1 MYMRKTLARAAA
13 LAAISWAAS
22 AASWAT
28 AAQAQTLTIGL
39 GTEPTSIDPHFHN
52 LGPNNQIA
60 QHFFSRLIEQ
70 DHKQNL
76 SPGLATSW
84 RALDDTT
91 WEFKLRK
98 GVKFHDGS
106 GFDADDV
113 LFSAHRAGNH
123 PNARSSF
130 ALYTKGKTF
139 KKIDSHTIHVTTEKP
154 YPLMPVDLSNV
165 HIVSANEKDK
175 WEGDY
180 NNGSSAHGTG
190 PYKLGRWVKGEVLEM
205 IRNDDYFGDRPH
217 WKEIV
222 IKPIKS
228 PPSRLA
234 ALLAGDVDF
243 IDQVPT
249 VDIARLKKNDK
260 VELSQGVSNR
270 VIYLHM
276 DQHRDT
282 PEFVK
287 THDGKPVT
295 KNPFKDA
302 RVRKAVSMA
311 INRDAIVERV
321 MEGVAIPAGQL
332 LPEGFFGRS
341 SKLRVEKHDPEG
353 AKKLLAE
360 AGYPNGFQVTLHG
373 PNDRYINDA
382 KIVEAI
388 AQMLTRIGV
397 KTTPDTMPK
406 SVFFKHGKNG
416 GPAKPPKWNFVLV
429 GWGSGT
435 GEPSSPL
442 RSLLGTYDKPKGWGP
457 SNRGLHS
464 DAEMDRVLDEA
475 LSTVD
480 DARRAA
486 LLAKATEIG
495 IGRNQGIIPLHYQVN
510 TWAGKKGLTYKA
522 RTDERT
528 TGFLVSPSK

>member
-1 MYMRKTLARAAA
+1 MQMRKTFTLAVSAAA
-13 LAAISWAAS
+13 LMLAS
-22 AASWAT
+22 GV
-28 AAQAQTLTIGL
+28 QAQTLTIGL

-60 QHFFSRLIEQ
+60 QHFFSRLLEQ
-70 DHKQNL
+70 DEKQNL
-76 SPGLATSW
+76 SPGLAESW
-84 RALDDTT
+84 KPINDLT

-106 GFDADDV
+106 TFDADDV
-113 LFSAHRAGNH
+113 AFSFHRAGNH

-130 ALYTKGKTF
+130 GLYTKGKTI
-139 KKIDSHTIHVTTEKP
+139 KIIDPYTIHISTEKP
-154 YPLMPVDLSNV
+154 YPLMAVDVSNIHV
-165 HIVSANEKDK
+165 VSANEKDK
-175 WEGDY
+175 WEGEY
-180 NNGSSAHGTG
+180 NNGNSAHGTG
-190 PYKLGRWVKGEVLEM
+190 PYKVVRWVKGEVLEM
-205 IRNDDYFGDRPH
+205 ERYDGYHGTKPH
-217 WKEIV
+217 WKKIIV
-222 IKPIKS
+222 KPIKS
-228 PPSRLA
+228 APSRLA

-249 VDIARLKKNDK
+249 VDIARLKKEPK
-260 VELSQGVSNR
+260 VQLSQGVSNR
-270 VIYLHM
+270 IIYLHM
-276 DQHRDT
+276 DQYRDN
-282 PEFVK
+282 PQYVK
-287 THDGKPVT
+287 THDGKAVS
-295 KNPFKDA
+295 KNPMKDV
-302 RVRKAVSMA
+302 RVRKALSMA

-321 MEGVAIPAGQL
+321 MEGVAIKAGQL

-341 SKLRVEKHDPEG
+341 TKLTVDKYDPEG

-373 PNDRYINDA
+373 PNNRYINDA

-388 AQMLTRIGV
+388 AQMLSRIGV

-406 SVFFKHGKNG
+406 SVFFKRGKNK
-416 GPAKPPKWNFVLV
+416 GPEKPAEFNFLLV

-442 RSLLGTYDKPKGWGP
+442 RSLLGTYNKPKGWGS

-464 DAEMDRVLDEA
+464 NPMMDKVLDEA
-475 LSTVD
+475 LATVD
-480 DARRAA
+480 DTKRAA

-495 IGRNQGIIPLHYQVN
+495 VGEDMGIIPLHYQVN
-510 TWAGKKGLTYKA
+510 TWAAKKGLSYKA

-528 TGFLVSPSK
+528 VGYDVAPN

>member
-1 MYMRKTLARAAA
+1 MFMRKTLAYAAA
-13 LAAISWAAS
+13 VTVISLAPV
-22 AASWAT
+22 
-28 AAQAQTLTIGL
+28 AQAQTLTIGL

-76 SPGLATSW
+76 LPGLATSW
-84 RALDDTT
+84 KPLDELT

-106 GFDADDV
+106 DFDADDV
-113 LFSAHRAGNH
+113 IFSMHRGGNH

-130 ALYTKGKTF
+130 GLYTKAASTI
-139 KKIDSHTIHVTTEKP
+139 KKIDSHTLHFISKKP
-154 YPLMPVDLSNV
+154 YPLMAVDLSNV
-165 HIVSANEKDK
+165 HIVSSNEKDK
-175 WEGDY
+175 WEGEY
-180 NNGSSAHGTG
+180 NNGNSAHGTG
-190 PYKLGRWVKGEVLEM
+190 PYKLVRWVKGEVLEM
-205 IRNDDYFGDRPH
+205 ERYESYHGPKPH
-217 WKEIV
+217 WAKII

-228 PPSRLA
+228 APSRLA

-249 VDIARLKKNDK
+249 VDIARLKKEPK
-260 VELSQGVSNR
+260 VQLSQGVSNR
-270 VIYLHM
+270 VIYLHL
-276 DQHRDT
+276 DQFRDN
-282 PEFVK
+282 PQYVK

-295 KNPFKDA
+295 KNPLKDV
-302 RVRKAVSMA
+302 RVRKALSMA
-311 INRDAIVERV
+311 INRTAIVERV

-341 SKLRVEKHDPEG
+341 DKLKVEKYDPAS

-373 PNDRYINDA
+373 PNNRYINDA

-406 SVFFKHGKNG
+406 SVFFKRGKNR
-416 GPAKPPKWNFVLV
+416 GPEKPQEFNFLLV

-442 RSLLGTYDKPKGWGP
+442 RSLLGTYNKTKGWGS

-464 DAEMDRVLDEA
+464 NPEMDKILDQA
-475 LSTVD
+475 LATVD
-480 DARRAA
+480 DTKRAA

-495 IGRNQGIIPLHYQVN
+495 VGEDVGIIPLHYQVN
-510 TWAGKKGLTYKA
+510 TWAAMKGLSYKA

-528 TGFLVSPSK
+528 VGYDVSPD

>member
-1 MYMRKTLARAAA
+1 MKPMKHLAVAAV
-13 LAAISWAAS
+13 IAS
-22 AASWAT
+22 TASLT
-28 AAQAQTLTIGL
+28 SGSVLAQTLTIGL
-39 GTEPTSIDPHFHN
+39 GTEPTSIDPHYHN

-84 RALDDTT
+84 KTLSETT

-106 GFDADDV
+106 AFDADDV
-113 LFSAHRAGNH
+113 LFSVHRAGNH

-130 ALYTKGKTF
+130 GLYTKGKTF
-139 KKIDSHTIHVTTEKP
+139 KKIDSYTIQVTTEKP

-165 HIVSANEKDK
+165 HIVSNNEKDK
-175 WEGDY
+175 WEGEY
-180 NNGSSAHGTG
+180 NNGNSAHGTG
-190 PYKLGRWVKGEVLEM
+190 PYKLVKWVKGDILAMERYEG
-205 IRNDDYFGDRPH
+205 YHGKKPH
-217 WKEIV
+217 WKKIV

-249 VDIARLKKNDK
+249 VDIAKLKTNSK
-260 VELSQGVSNR
+260 VQLSQGVSNR

-276 DQHRDT
+276 DQYRDN
-282 PEFVK
+282 PQYVK
-287 THDGKPVT
+287 DHNGNPVS
-295 KNPFKDA
+295 KNPLKDV
-302 RVRKAVSMA
+302 RVRKAISMA
-311 INRDAIVERV
+311 INRDLIVERV
-321 MEGVAIPAGQL
+321 MEGVAIKAGQL

-341 SKLRVEKHDPEG
+341 SKLKPEPYNPDG

-360 AGYPNGFQVTLHG
+360 AGYPNGFQTTLHG
-373 PNDRYINDA
+373 PNNRYINDA

-388 AQMLTRIGV
+388 AQMLTRIGI

-406 SVFFKHGKNG
+406 SVFFKRGKNK
-416 GPAKPPKWNFVLV
+416 GPKKPPEFNFLLV

-442 RSLLGTYDKPKGWGP
+442 RSLLGTYSKTKGWGP

-464 DAEMDRVLDEA
+464 NPKMDKVLDEA
-475 LSTVD
+475 LATVD
-480 DARRAA
+480 DTKRAK
-486 LLAKATEIG
+486 LLALATEIG
-495 IGRNQGIIPLHYQVN
+495 IGEDMGIIPLHYQVN
-510 TWAGKKGLTYKA
+510 TWAGRKGLTYKA

-528 TGFLVSPSK
+528 VGYDVAPQ

>member
-1 MYMRKTLARAAA
+1 MDIRRT
-13 LAAISWAAS
+13 IAS
-22 AASWAT
+22 AAAILALSLAP
-28 AAQAQTLTIGL
+28 AVQAKTLTIGL

-60 QHFFSRLIEQ
+60 QHFFSRLVEQ

-84 RALDDTT
+84 KALNELT

-106 GFDADDV
+106 DFNADDV
-113 LFSAHRAGNH
+113 VFSFNRAGNH

-130 ALYTKGKTF
+130 GLFTKGK
-139 KKIDSHTIHVTTEKP
+139 KIKVIDNHTIQISTAKP
-154 YPLMPVDLSNV
+154 FPLMVVDVSNV
-165 HIVSANEKDK
+165 HIVSSNEKDK
-175 WEGDY
+175 WEGEY
-180 NNGSSAHGTG
+180 NNGNSAYGTG
-190 PYKLGRWVKGEVLEM
+190 PYKLVKWVKGEVLEM
-205 IRNDDYFGDRPH
+205 ERNENYHGTQPY
-217 WKEIV
+217 WKKIV
-222 IKPIKS
+222 MKPIKS

-249 VDIARLKKNDK
+249 VDIAGLKKKAK
-260 VELSQGVSNR
+260 VQLSQGVSNR
-270 VIYLHM
+270 IIYLHM
-276 DQHRDT
+276 DQFRDN

-295 KNPFKDA
+295 KNPFKDV
-302 RVRKAVSMA
+302 RVRKAVNMA
-311 INRDAIVERV
+311 INRAAIVERV

-341 SKLRVEKHDPEG
+341 SNLPVPKYDPAG

-360 AGYPNGFQVTLHG
+360 AGYPKGFQVTLHG

-388 AQMLTRIGV
+388 AQMLTRIGI

-416 GPAKPPKWNFVLV
+416 GPAKPPKWNFLLV
-429 GWGSGT
+429 GWGSST
-435 GEPSSPL
+435 GEPSNPL
-442 RSLLGTYDKPKGWGP
+442 RSLLGTYDKTKGWGS

-464 DAEMDRVLDEA
+464 DSEMDKVLEEA

-480 DARRAA
+480 DKKRAA

-495 IGRNQGIIPLHYQVN
+495 IGRNKGIITLHYQVN
-510 TWAGKKGLTYKA
+510 TWAGKKGLSYKA

-528 TGFLVSPSK
+528 VGYDVSP

>member
-1 MYMRKTLARAAA
+1 MLMRKTLACAAA
-13 LAAISWAAS
+13 VAAISLAPVV
-22 AASWAT
+22 
-28 AAQAQTLTIGL
+28 QAQTLTIGL

-70 DHKQNL
+70 DHKQKL
-76 SPGLATSW
+76 LPGLATSW
-84 RALDDTT
+84 KPLDELT

-106 GFDADDV
+106 DFDADDV
-113 LFSAHRAGNH
+113 IFSMHRGGNH

-130 ALYTKGKTF
+130 GLYTKAASTI
-139 KKIDSHTIHVTTEKP
+139 KKIDSHTLHFISEKP
-154 YPLMPVDLSNV
+154 YPLMAVDLSNV
-165 HIVSANEKDK
+165 HIVSSNEEGK
-175 WEGDY
+175 WEGEY
-180 NNGSSAHGTG
+180 NNGNSAHGTG
-190 PYKLGRWVKGEVLEM
+190 PYKLVRWVKGEVLEM
-205 IRNDDYFGDRPH
+205 ERYEGYHGPKPH
-217 WKEIV
+217 WARII

-228 PPSRLA
+228 APSRLA

-249 VDIARLKKNDK
+249 VDIARLKKEPK
-260 VELSQGVSNR
+260 VQLSQGVSNR
-270 VIYLHM
+270 IIYLHL
-276 DQHRDT
+276 DQLRDD
-282 PEFVK
+282 PQYVK

-295 KNPFKDA
+295 KNPLKDV
-302 RVRKAVSMA
+302 RVRKALSMA
-311 INRDAIVERV
+311 INRTAIVERV

-341 SKLRVEKHDPEG
+341 DKLKVQKYDPNG

-373 PNDRYINDA
+373 PNNRYINDA

-406 SVFFKHGKNG
+406 SVFFKRGKNR
-416 GPAKPPKWNFVLV
+416 GPEKPQEFNFLLV

-442 RSLLGTYDKPKGWGP
+442 RSLLGTYNKTKGWGS

-464 DAEMDRVLDEA
+464 NPEMDKILDQA
-475 LSTVD
+475 LATVD
-480 DARRAA
+480 DTKRAA

-495 IGRNQGIIPLHYQVN
+495 VGEDVGIIPLHYQVN
-510 TWAGKKGLTYKA
+510 TWAAKKGLSYKA

-528 TGFLVSPSK
+528 VGYDVSPN

>member
-1 MYMRKTLARAAA
+1 MYMKKALAYAVAV
-13 LAAISWAAS
+13 AAISLAPS
-22 AASWAT
+22 V
-28 AAQAQTLTIGL
+28 QAQTLTIGL

-76 SPGLATSW
+76 LPGLATSW
-84 RALDDTT
+84 KPLNELT

-106 GFDADDV
+106 DFDADDV
-113 LFSAHRAGNH
+113 IFSMHRAGNH

-130 ALYTKGKTF
+130 GLYTKAASTI
-139 KKIDSHTIHVTTEKP
+139 KKIDSHTLHFISKKP
-154 YPLMPVDLSNV
+154 YPLMAVDLSNV

-180 NNGSSAHGTG
+180 NNGSSAFGTG
-190 PYKLGRWVKGEVLEM
+190 PYKVGKWVKGEVLEM
-205 IRNDDYFGDRPH
+205 VRYDGYHGDKPH
-217 WKEIV
+217 WEKII

-228 PPSRLA
+228 APSRLA

-249 VDIARLKKNDK
+249 VDIARLKTNAK
-260 VELSQGVSNR
+260 VQLSQGVSNR

-276 DQHRDT
+276 DQFRDN

-295 KNPFKDA
+295 KNPFKDV
-302 RVRKAVSMA
+302 RVRKAVNMA
-311 INRDAIVERV
+311 INRTAIVERV

-341 SKLRVEKHDPEG
+341 ANLPVPKYDPAG

-388 AQMLTRIGV
+388 AQMLTRIGI

-406 SVFFKHGKNG
+406 SVFFKHGKNR
-416 GPAKPPKWNFVLV
+416 GPAKPPKWNFLLV

-442 RSLLGTYDKPKGWGP
+442 RSLLGTYSKPKGWGS

-464 DAEMDRVLDEA
+464 DPEMDKVLDEA
-475 LSTVD
+475 LATVD
-480 DARRAA
+480 DNKRAA

-495 IGRNQGIIPLHYQVN
+495 VGRNQGIITLHYQVN

-528 TGFLVSPSK
+528 TGFLVTPN

>member
-1 MYMRKTLARAAA
+1 MYMRKTLAFAVAAAA
-13 LAAISWAAS
+13 LSLAPVAH
-22 AASWAT
+22 
-28 AAQAQTLTIGL
+28 AQTLTIGL

-76 SPGLATSW
+76 SPGLAESW
-84 RALDDTT
+84 KALNDTT

-106 GFDADDV
+106 AFDADDV

-130 ALYTKGKTF
+130 GLYTKGKTF
-139 KKIDSHTIHVTTEKP
+139 KKIDSHTIQVTTEKP

-165 HIVSANEKDK
+165 HIVSSNEKDK

-180 NNGSSAHGTG
+180 NNGSSAIGTG
-190 PYKLGRWVKGEVLEM
+190 PYKVGKWVKGEVLEM
-205 IRNDDYFGDRPH
+205 IRYDGYHGDKPY
-217 WKEIV
+217 WAKII

-228 PPSRLA
+228 APSRLA

-249 VDIARLKKNDK
+249 VDIARLKKNPK
-260 VELSQGVSNR
+260 VQLSQGVSNR

-276 DQHRDT
+276 DQFRDN

-295 KNPFKDA
+295 KNPFKDV
-302 RVRKAVSMA
+302 RVRKAVNMA
-311 INRDAIVERV
+311 INREAIVERV

-341 SKLRVEKHDPEG
+341 KNLSVPKYDPEG

-388 AQMLTRIGV
+388 AQMLTRIGI

-406 SVFFKHGKNG
+406 SVFFKYGKNG
-416 GPAKPPKWNFVLV
+416 GPAKPPKWNFLLV

-442 RSLLGTYDKPKGWGP
+442 RSLLGTYDKTKGWGS

-464 DAEMDRVLDEA
+464 NPVMDKVLDEA
-475 LSTVD
+475 LATVD
-480 DARRAA
+480 DKKRAM
-486 LLAKATEIG
+486 LLAKATDIG
-495 IGRNQGIIPLHYQVN
+495 VGEDQGIITLHYQVN
-510 TWAGKKGLTYKA
+510 TWAGKKGLTYQA

-528 TGFLVSPSK
+528 TGYLVRPSK

>member
-1 MYMRKTLARAAA
+1 MKISKQFTIAAA
-13 LAAISWAAS
+13 MSS
-22 AASWAT
+22 AVMLMSGSVF
-28 AAQAQTLTIGL
+28 AQTLTIGL
-39 GTEPTSIDPHFHN
+39 GTEPTSIDPHYHN

-84 RALDDTT
+84 KALNDTT

-106 GFDADDV
+106 DFNADDI
-113 LFSAHRAGNH
+113 LFTMHRAGNH

-130 ALYTKGKTF
+130 GLFTKGKTF
-139 KKIDSHTIHVTTEKP
+139 KKIDDYTVQVITEKP
-154 YPLMPVDLSNV
+154 YPLMPVDLSSV
-165 HIVSANEKDK
+165 HVVSDQEKDK
-175 WEGDY
+175 WEGEY
-180 NNGSSAHGTG
+180 NNGNSAHGTG
-190 PYKLGRWVKGEVLEM
+190 PYKLVKWIKGEVLEM
-205 IRNDDYFGDRPH
+205 ERYEGYHGDKPH
-217 WKEIV
+217 WKKVI

-228 PPSRLA
+228 APSRLA

-249 VDIARLKKNDK
+249 VDIARLKTDPK

-270 VIYLHM
+270 VIYLHL
-276 DQHRDT
+276 DQYRDN
-282 PEFVK
+282 PQYVK

-295 KNPFKDA
+295 KNPLKDV
-302 RVRKAVSMA
+302 RVRKAISKA
-311 INRDAIVERV
+311 INRELIVERV

-332 LPEGFFGRS
+332 LPEGFFGLS
-341 SKLRVEKHDPEG
+341 NKLKVEKYDPAG

-373 PNDRYINDA
+373 PNNRYINDA

-388 AQMLTRIGV
+388 SQMLTRIGI

-406 SVFFKHGKNG
+406 SVFFKRGKNK
-416 GPAKPPKWNFVLV
+416 GPSKPPEWNFLLV
-429 GWGSGT
+429 GWGAST
-435 GEPSSPL
+435 GESSSPL
-442 RSLLGTYDKPKGWGP
+442 RSLLGTYDKTKGWGS

-464 DAEMDRVLDEA
+464 NPEMDKVLSEA
-475 LSTVD
+475 LATVD
-480 DARRAA
+480 DTKRAA

-495 IGRNQGIIPLHYQVN
+495 IGDDQGIIPLHYQVN
-510 TWAGKKGLTYKA
+510 TWAGKKGLTFKA

-528 TGFLVSPSK
+528 VAYDVLTK